1 MSPRDERAGRE
12 RAGRR
17 TAARLADVHDAEQLF
32 TAERPR
38 LVGLAYRILGSRTDA
53 EDVVQEAWIRYQRT
67 DPDTIDRPEAWL
79 TTVVSRLA
87 LDQLKSAH
95 HRRATYVGPWLP
107 EPVLTPDDPS
117 ATNDDPAEMAVMADT
132 LTFGFLQVLE
142 VLAPV
147 ERVVFLLADVFKLPH
162 DQIATVVDRAP
173 SATRQVASR
182 ARRKVRDAEP
192 VTPNLDPEASRVVE
206 ALVAALLAGDV
217 ATVVRLVAEDAV
229 LVSDGGGEA
238 HAARRPI
245 VGRDR
250 IARFALNL
258 SRRISEFDE
267 VGVDFQVARINAEP
281 GLVMRVGG
289 ELFLA
294 ATFSV
299 DDDEVRRIHVVR
311 NPEKLAAIE
320 LDGDL
325 L

>member
-117 ATNDDPAEMAVMADT
+117 AT
-132 LTFGFLQVLE
+132 
-142 VLAPV
+142 
-147 ERVVFLLADVFKLPH
+147 
-162 DQIATVVDRAP
+162 I
-173 SATRQVASR
+173 
-182 ARRKVRDAEP
+182 
-192 VTPNLDPEASRVVE
+192 
-206 ALVAALLAGDV
+206 
-217 ATVVRLVAEDAV
+217 
-229 LVSDGGGEA
+229 
-238 HAARRPI
+238 
-245 VGRDR
+245 
-250 IARFALNL
+250 
-258 SRRISEFDE
+258 
-267 VGVDFQVARINAEP
+267 
-281 GLVMRVGG
+281 
-289 ELFLA
+289 A